1 MTSVDHLL
9 GDADVAMYQA
19 KALGKG
25 RHQVFTGLPTAS
37 GDELTPNRGATSRVD
52 PRTWLS
58 RRPSVRRAGLRQ
70 ASLGPEG

>member
-1 MTSVDHLL
+1 MTDERRTRPRIEIWMAYLTAGLVVLL
-9 GDADVAMYQA
+9 LHA
-19 KALGKG
+19 ALE
-25 RHQVFTGLPTAS
+25 TGIT